1 MVFTGRDHG
10 PVVQISLAL
19 VLNFAFYTI
28 LAVLLAS
35 IDDRSPGSIASFF
48 LLLGFVLVLFSTV
61 YFKRNSWF
69 IPKFISF
76 YLVSALIVTML
87 LFPYVGTVERFT
99 GIRFAMIVVGIL
111 SWFHLSLDI
120 SKRGHVPHLFRVTVA
135 YLPLWMLAVFLYGV
149 LNNLTTQGP
158 SGDVDLRFAEG
169 ADRIIVIE
177 SHDPNRTIDWY
188 PREIELLKDG
198 RLDKIVIRVVVFG
211 NMVEADYYDATIVR
225 GRECRYDPQNG
236 FYVSRDVNESGMC
249 LQIARSSAP
258 DRGIQIVM
266 YYMDEFGYFFRRHDH
281 RTFGYS
287 AKVRQ
292 VGGNP
297 TEARFVSSIPLNDEF
312 YLGTIVSKR
321 KYWSSIQSERSA
333 PVIYTAFDY
342 GKEVSRSEIL
352 DKIYGPPKK

>member
-10 PVVQISLAL
+10 PVVQICLAL
-19 VLNFAFYTI
+19 AQNFTFYTF
-28 LAVLLAS
+28 LAVLLAAM
-35 IDDRSPGSIASFF
+35 DGHDPGSIAAFF
-48 LLLGFVLVLFSTV
+48 LLLALVLMLLVAAF
-61 YFKRNSWF
+61 FKKDAWT
-69 IPKFISF
+69 IPKFILL
-76 YLVSALIVTML
+76 YIASAVVIVLIWIVN
-87 LFPYVGTVERFT
+87 FGTIEPIYKIRFT
-99 GIRFAMIVVGIL
+99 MIVIGIF
-111 SWFHLSLDI
+111 SWFRLSLNV
-120 SKRGHVPHLFRVTVA
+120 SRRGYVPHNFRVTVA
-135 YLPLWMLAVFLYGV
+135 YLPLWVLAVFLYGV

-158 SGDVDLRFAEG
+158 TGDVDLRFAEG
-169 ADRIIVIE
+169 ADRVIVIE

-297 TEARFVSSIPLNDEF
+297 AEARFVSSIPLNDEF